1 MAAHAVAPAVAELI
15 PSLIAGVASSRASVC
30 FRSAKALA
38 LMAEESPELLYPRFD
53 FFLRQLD
60 NPNSILR
67 WNAMRSLASLA
78 PADRA
83 GKLEA
88 ALDKY
93 LSPIPGPQMIGAAT
107 LMHGAAAIVL
117 AKPHLA
123 GRLARS
129 ILAVRHARYERE
141 ECHNVAIGH
150 AILALGQ
157 FYHLIDDQPAV
168 LRFVHAQRANPRPAT
183 AAKARAF
190 LAKHGSAERPPR
202 VKG

>member
-1 MAAHAVAPAVAELI
+1 
-15 PSLIAGVASSRASVC
+15 
-30 FRSAKALA
+30 
-38 LMAEESPELLYPRFD
+38 MAEDSPELLYPRFD
-53 FFLRQLD
+53 FFLVQLD

-67 WNAMRSLASLA
+67 WNAMRALASLA

-107 LMHGAAAIVL
+107 AIHGAAAIAL

-123 GRLARS
+123 ERLARA
-129 ILAVRHARYERE
+129 ILAVRRAHYERD
-141 ECHNVAIGH
+141 ECRNVAIGH
-150 AILALGQ
+150 AILALGR
-157 FYHLIDDQPAV
+157 FYHLIGDKPAV
-168 LRFVHAQRANPRPAT
+168 LRFARAQRDNPRPAT

-190 LAKHGSAERPPR
+190 LTKHGAARSARR
-202 VKG
+202 TFGFALRDRLCVR